1 MVPPAQPPESPD
13 VPPDVPP
20 DLAAARETA
29 VAAARGA
36 GQIQR
41 KGFGGPLN
49 VRMKGAIDL
58 VTEVDLACE
67 RHVVDTIRARFPDHA
82 VLAEEGGATDG
93 ASDRRWVID
102 PLDGTTNFAHRFPFF
117 CVSIALEAA
126 GEPALGV
133 VYAPMLDELFVAERG
148 RGATLNGAPLAV
160 SGADALVRALLVT
173 GFAYDVHHAANDNLD
188 HFAAFTRRAQA
199 TRRTGC
205 AALDLSYV
213 AAGRFDGFWE
223 LGLKP
228 WDMAAGSLMVTE
240 AGGRVTRFDGSPHRI
255 TDKEILASNGR
266 LHAAMIEVL
275 AASAPR

>member
-1 MVPPAQPPESPD
+1 
-13 VPPDVPP
+13 
-20 DLAAARETA
+20 
-29 VAAARGA
+29 
-36 GQIQR
+36 
-41 KGFGGPLN
+41 
-49 VRMKGAIDL
+49 
-58 VTEVDLACE
+58 
-67 RHVVDTIRARFPDHA
+67 
-82 VLAEEGGATDG
+82 
-93 ASDRRWVID
+93 
-102 PLDGTTNFAHRFPFF
+102 
-117 CVSIALEAA
+117 
-126 GEPALGV
+126 
-133 VYAPMLDELFVAERG
+133 
-148 RGATLNGAPLAV
+148 V

-228 WDMAAGSLMVTE
+228 WDMAAGSLMVNE